1 MKSWQ
6 QLTTNHSKLKN
17 SKPYETILTWLSP
30 YSRRFLF

>member
-1 MKSWQ
+1 MAVN
-6 QLTTNHSKLKN
+6 TTQKLKN